1 MEDLNKKSNNRKKAN
16 VDFSSWKKTQM
27 HIQKT
32 ERFANIEFG
41 LISSVSFQFK
51 ARKPEAPDER

>member
-1 MEDLNKKSNNRKKAN
+1 MWTFPRG
-16 VDFSSWKKTQM
+16 KKTQI

-41 LISSVSFQFK
+41 LISFQFN
-51 ARKPEAPDER
+51 ARNPKAPDER

>member
-1 MEDLNKKSNNRKKAN
+1 MWTFPRG
-16 VDFSSWKKTQM
+16 KKTQM

-41 LISSVSFQFK
+41 LISFQFNGENRKPLMRDK
-51 ARKPEAPDER
+51 ARLTK